1 MIDTRFVNPKENCIF
16 SFLFFLILIVAI
28 CQSQV
33 FCFLQVGELTGL
45 LTSDLGSLKDIV
57 SENISRDR
65 GFRALSEASH
75 SILKQK

>member
-1 MIDTRFVNPKENCIF
+1 MIDTRFVNGNLKKF
-16 SFLFFLILIVAI
+16 VVFFLLVSVF
-28 CQSQV
+28 QSLE
-33 FCFLQVGELTGL
+33 FCFLQVGELSGL
-45 LTSDLGSLKDIV
+45 LTSDLGSLKNVV